1 MNTEQTF
8 ELPELSLDQAQTL
21 LGQNDIHL
29 KLLKQVFEV
38 SIVVRD
44 QQLIVLNTSLEIAQK
59 VYAAFLQIIT
69 QLKST
74 SQIDERDIIYIAK
87 SILEDRSDHL
97 SKLKNTLIGRSF
109 TGKPIYAKT
118 TGQNRFIEALKN
130 YELVFS
136 IGPAGTG
143 KTYLSV
149 VYAVAC
155 LKKGD
160 VKKIILTR
168 PVVEAGENLGFL
180 PGDLKEKIDPYLR
193 PLYDAL
199 NDLLGLEQVDKMIE
213 KGIIEIAP
221 LAYMRGRTFDDAYV
235 ILDEAQNTTKT
246 QMLMF
251 LTRMGFHTR
260 LVVTGDETQVDLK
273 QSSGLAHARKI
284 LSNITEIKFV
294 ELDRS
299 DIVRHPLVQKIIESY
314 SIEDSSSTQK

>member
-1 MNTEQTF
+1 MEESQI
-8 ELPELSLDQAQTL
+8 L
-21 LGQNDIHL
+21 LGNHDQNL
-29 KLLKQVFEV
+29 NLLKQVFEV
-38 SIVVRD
+38 EIMVRD
-44 QQLIVLNTSLEIAQK
+44 QELIVITSDHDLASK
-59 VYAAFLQIIT
+59 VKQTFIYLIQQIR
-69 QLKST
+69 S
-74 SQIDERDIIYIAK
+74 SSHCDERDVIYLAQCSLKDIQPNFAE
-87 SILEDRSDHL
+87 SRSVA
-97 SKLKNTLIGRSF
+97 IGRTF

-118 TGQNRFIEALKN
+118 LGQTHFIDALKSS
-130 YELVFS
+130 ELVIS
-136 IGPAGTG
+136 SGPAGTG

-160 VKKIILTR
+160 VKKIVLTR

-235 ILDEAQNTTKT
+235 ILDEAQNTTRT

-251 LTRMGFHTR
+251 LTRMGFRTR
-260 LVVTGDETQVDLK
+260 MVVTGDETQVDLK
-273 QSSGLAHARKI
+273 QGSGLSHAKK
-284 LSNITEIKFV
+284 LLKNINEIKFI
-294 ELDRS
+294 ELTRM

-314 SIEDSSSTQK
+314 EKD

>member
-1 MNTEQTF
+1 MKPEQLF
-8 ELPELSLDQAQTL
+8 DLPPLTLDQARAL
-21 LGQNDIHL
+21 YGQNDQNL
-29 KLLKQVFEV
+29 KLLKQVFEMDFL
-38 SIVVRD
+38 IRD
-44 QQLIVLNTSLEIAQK
+44 EKLIVFNDDILKAKQVHETLDALIQHLRTSS
-59 VYAAFLQIIT
+59 
-69 QLKST
+69 QL
-74 SQIDERDIIYIAK
+74 DERDVIYLAQCVQQGRHEAFFK
-87 SILEDRSDHL
+87 FS
-97 SKLKNTLIGRSF
+97 NTLIGRNFS
-109 TGKPIYAKT
+109 GKPIYAKT
-118 TGQNRFIEALKN
+118 IGQNRFIEALKT
-130 YELVFS
+130 YELVIS

-149 VYAVAC
+149 VYAVSC
-155 LKKGD
+155 LKKGE

-199 NDLLGLEQVDKMIE
+199 NDLLGIEQVNKMIE

-221 LAYMRGRTFDDAYV
+221 LAYMRGRTFDDAFV
-235 ILDEAQNTTKT
+235 ILDEAQNTTRI

-284 LSNITEIKFV
+284 LKDIPEIKFV
-294 ELDRS
+294 ELTRM

-314 SIEDSSSTQK
+314 GNEEKL